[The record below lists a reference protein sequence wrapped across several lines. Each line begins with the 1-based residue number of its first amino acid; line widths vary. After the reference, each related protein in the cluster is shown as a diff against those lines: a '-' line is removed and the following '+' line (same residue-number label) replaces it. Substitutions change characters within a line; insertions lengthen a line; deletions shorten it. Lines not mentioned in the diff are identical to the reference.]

1 MKKLDRKPFLRS
13 MLLVLLFLCSFCL
26 GGVLS
31 PFGVQD
37 GEAYVWPQD
46 EKFPKEMGY
55 FRSGQVVYTQY
66 REHYAD
72 GTGVYQDAPCC
83 NIYIRGASIPDVISY
98 INQLK
103 QCGFSYRSLSGGEEP
118 PFSFEWGGFEWR
130 GVSQD
135 ASILIM
141 MAEEEVP
148 STVSN
153 EPLPILSNLYIT
165 LIDGVVW
172 DT

>member
-1 MKKLDRKPFLRS
+1 
-13 MLLVLLFLCSFCL
+13 
-26 GGVLS
+26 
-31 PFGVQD
+31 
-37 GEAYVWPQD
+37 
-46 EKFPKEMGY
+46 MGY

-66 REHYAD
+66 RERYAD
-72 GTGVYQDAPCC
+72 GTGVYQDAPCW

-148 STVSN
+148 SPVSN

>member
-37 GEAYVWPQD
+37 GEAYVCPRM
-46 EKFPKEMGY
+46 KNFPRRWGISAAVRWSIPSTESTM
-55 FRSGQVVYTQY
+55 RM
-66 REHYAD
+66 
-72 GTGVYQDAPCC
+72 AP
-83 NIYIRGASIPDVISY
+83 ASIRMRLLEYLYSGRQYPRRH
-98 INQLK
+98 QLHNPAK

>member
-1 MKKLDRKPFLRS
+1 MR
-13 MLLVLLFLCSFCL
+13 M
-26 GGVLS
+26 
-31 PFGVQD
+31 
-37 GEAYVWPQD
+37 
-46 EKFPKEMGY
+46 
-55 FRSGQVVYTQY
+55 
-66 REHYAD
+66 
-72 GTGVYQDAPCC
+72 AP
-83 NIYIRGASIPDVISY
+83 ASIRMRPAGIS
-98 INQLK
+98 IFGAPVSQLK